1 MVYFIEGC
9 PCDSCKI
16 GQKAE
21 EERKAAA
28 LAAAEAAKIPT
39 SRVLTREMVLRN
51 RPCSE
56 YRHRFMDRFP
66 VSVEVTK
73 ELAVSQA
80 QDWDW
85 WWAAEQLLS
94 YGAYKKFSDRINVI
108 DNEYDAAT
116 RPYYELVN
124 NARDEMYRKQDEAYN
139 SNMPYDE
146 RLKLREQV
154 RKDLMEAPMAARD
167 AATPILAKRRVEKI
181 ATLWA
186 ELFLADEEAYNLQH
200 QQDIPFVEGRD
211 GQWKDDEDEYD
222 EEPEED
228 WYDENEDY

>member
-1 MVYFIEGC
+1 MTYYIEGC
-9 PCDSCKI
+9 PCDSCKL

-21 EERKAAA
+21 EERKAA
-28 LAAAEAAKIPT
+28 LAEAAKIPT
-39 SRVLTREMVLRN
+39 SRVLTRDMVLRN

-73 ELAVSQA
+73 ELAVGQA

-94 YGAYKKFSDRINVI
+94 YGAYKQFGERVNVI

-116 RPYYELVN
+116 APYYKLVN
-124 NARDEMYRKQDEAYN
+124 DARDVLYQRQDAATDANPQLSY
-139 SNMPYDE
+139 PE
-146 RLKLREQV
+146 RVELREKI
-154 RKDLMEAPMAARD
+154 RRELMEAPIAARD

-181 ATLWA
+181 ATVWA
-186 ELFLADEEAYNLQH
+186 ELFLADEAAYNEQH
-200 QQDIPFVEGRD
+200 QHDVPFVEGRD
-211 GQWKDDEDEYD
+211 GQWAEDDD

-228 WYDENEDY
+228 WYNDYEEDEDY